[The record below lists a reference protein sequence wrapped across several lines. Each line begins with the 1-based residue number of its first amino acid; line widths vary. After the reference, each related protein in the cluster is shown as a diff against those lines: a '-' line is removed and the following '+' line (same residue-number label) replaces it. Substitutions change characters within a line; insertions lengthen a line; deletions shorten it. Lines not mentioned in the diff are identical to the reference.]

1 MSEQTAVVASSAPPT
16 AMERKVLEVLPLV
29 GGDRRRAEKVVRVAA
44 NAVSK
49 TPLLA
54 RCDKGKLWLAIQE
67 VVSLGL
73 PFGGRGAYLVPYKDD
88 VTVIVSPHG
97 LIELMFRHPLVKSVQ
112 ARVVRE
118 GEHFRVFYAPE
129 QHIEHAPLVTGAP
142 GALVGCYAII
152 ELTNGGRVIEY
163 MSRDEVQKIK
173 NVSQSARSGRG
184 PWKDWEEEMWRKTV
198 LKRAGKYVPQSEE
211 LMKAFDL
218 DDADTDL
225 DTPHVAPD
233 GGSGAEAPQPTG
245 TGVAALKAALAAR
258 RASPADLV
266 VEEAVGHDEVPA
278 QFAEVAEA
286 DDPWGDA

>member
-1 MSEQTAVVASSAPPT
+1 MSDSTAVATTSVPT

-29 GGDRRRAEKVVRVAA
+29 NGDRRRAEKVVRVAA

-54 RCDKGKLWLAIQE
+54 QCDKGKLWLAIQE
-67 VVSLGL
+67 IVSLGL
-73 PFGGRGAYLVPYKDD
+73 PFGGRGAYLVPYKSD

-118 GEHFRVFYAPE
+118 GEPFRVTYAPE
-129 QHIEHAPLVTGAP
+129 QRIEHAPLLTGTP

-152 ELTNGGRVIEY
+152 ELSNGGRVIEY
-163 MSRDEVQKIK
+163 MSRDEVQKVK

-218 DDADTDL
+218 DDADTDF
-225 DTPHVAPD
+225 DAPHVAPD
-233 GGSGAEAPQPTG
+233 GGSTPETAQTLGAG
-245 TGVAALKAALAAR
+245 MLGLKAAMAAR
-258 RASPADLV
+258 RVSADPVLV
-266 VEEAVGHDEVPA
+266 AEAVGQDEVPA
-278 QFAEVAEA
+278 EFSEVTEA
-286 DDPWGDA
+286 GDPWGDA